1 MGDAMWSNSQIRT
14 DQYLSFNLGESLFAV
29 EVRQT
34 KEILDY
40 RRTTR
45 VPQTPDYMLGVINL
59 RGAVVPVIDLRRKLG
74 LPARDVSQDTCI
86 VVLEIARDEEV
97 LTVGVVTDSV
107 QEVLELSADEIEPPP
122 RIGSGLNID
131 YIRGMGKKEDNFI
144 ILLDAN
150 RIFSSDEIVLLQG
163 DLDPAVLCA

>member
-1 MGDAMWSNSQIRT
+1 MESKGQARIE
-14 DQYLSFNLGESLFAV
+14 QYLSFNLGEGLFAV
-29 EVRQT
+29 EVRRT

-40 RRTTR
+40 REPTK

-74 LPARDVSQDTCI
+74 LPARDVSQATCI

-107 QEVLELSADEIEPPP
+107 QEVLELGAEEIEPPP

-131 YIRGMGKKEDNFI
+131 YIRGMGKKGDNFI

>member
-1 MGDAMWSNSQIRT
+1 MKAT
-14 DQYLSFNLGESLFAV
+14 VDQYLSFNLGESLFAV
-29 EVRQT
+29 DVRQT
-34 KEILDY
+34 KEILDF

-107 QEVLELSADEIEPPP
+107 QEVLELGVDEIEPPP

>member
-1 MGDAMWSNSQIRT
+1 
-14 DQYLSFNLGESLFAV
+14 
-29 EVRQT
+29 
-34 KEILDY
+34 
-40 RRTTR
+40 
-45 VPQTPDYMLGVINL
+45 MLGVINL

-107 QEVLELSADEIEPPP
+107 QEVLELGVDEIEPPP

>member
-1 MGDAMWSNSQIRT
+1 MGSNGQTRT

-29 EVRQT
+29 DVRQA

-74 LPARDVSQDTCI
+74 LPTREVSQDTCI
-86 VVLEIARDEEV
+86 VVLEIACDEEV

-107 QEVLELSADEIEPPP
+107 QEVLGLSADEIEPPP

-144 ILLDAN
+144 ILLDAD

>member
-1 MGDAMWSNSQIRT
+1 MKAT
-14 DQYLSFNLGESLFAV
+14 VDQYLSFNLGESLFAV
-29 EVRQT
+29 DVRQT
-34 KEILDY
+34 KEILDF

-107 QEVLELSADEIEPPP
+107 QEVLELGADEIEPPP

>member
-1 MGDAMWSNSQIRT
+1 MKAT
-14 DQYLSFNLGESLFAV
+14 VDQYLSFNLGESLFAV
-29 EVRQT
+29 DVRQT
-34 KEILDY
+34 KEILDF

-107 QEVLELSADEIEPPP
+107 QEVL
-122 RIGSGLNID
+122 
-131 YIRGMGKKEDNFI
+131 
-144 ILLDAN
+144 
-150 RIFSSDEIVLLQG
+150 
-163 DLDPAVLCA
+163 

>member
-1 MGDAMWSNSQIRT
+1 MKAT
-14 DQYLSFNLGESLFAV
+14 VDQYLSFNLGESLFAV
-29 EVRQT
+29 DVRQT
-34 KEILDY
+34 KEILDF

-107 QEVLELSADEIEPPP
+107 QEVLELGVDEIEPPP

-131 YIRGMGKKEDNFI
+131 YIRGMGKKKDNFI

>member
-1 MGDAMWSNSQIRT
+1 MGSNGQTRA

-29 EVRQT
+29 EVRQA

-107 QEVLELSADEIEPPP
+107 QEVLELSAEEIEPPP

-131 YIRGMGKKEDNFI
+131 YIRGMGKKGDDFI

>member
-1 MGDAMWSNSQIRT
+1 MGEAMGSNGQTRT

>member
-1 MGDAMWSNSQIRT
+1 MGSNGQTRT

-29 EVRQT
+29 DVRQA

-74 LPARDVSQDTCI
+74 LPSRDVSQETCI